1 MDHKISVSF
10 TVFVL
15 LLGLS
20 GYSISNA
27 SSINNVDP
35 LYGSHTMKLAFA
47 ESHNSDGESE
57 DEDHDEQESES
68 EGEDTEDEESEE
80 IDEETESEDSDERD
94 SEEDANK
101 AISDAEDEIKKSQEK
116 IAEAKEKGKITSASE
131 AVLEEAQGKLEE
143 AKQNLESG
151 FFQMAEELADE
162 AEDLA
167 SDARMNVLG
176 KNIEDEIEGADEEEI
191 EEQETEIEV
200 EIKNGKTKVT
210 IEFEDEKS
218 KFLLDTTDESVII
231 SAIIDKTGLDES
243 EIRDIWDFEIE
254 DEDSDTDDSTQTA
267 RVENAKQDAQDRVSE
282 LEQKID
288 QLEQR
293 IQSLLQRLETGA
305 YFGRMGDPESITE
318 SFNISF
324 DGSAT
329 SIGDTTAADFS
340 GEIFVESLSTSNN
353 VSTFRVTGGELFVG
367 DELYDVVFGKMR
379 IISHGD
385 PNTNDTILLISE
397 VIDEQDHITTLR
409 LSLTSEVSL
418 DGDLVEP
425 VNLKMLSPQSKI
437 AGQWFLDASAQMTP
451 LNS

>member
-1 MDHKISVSF
+1 M
-10 TVFVL
+10 FVL

-27 SSINNVDP
+27 SNVNNVDP
-35 LYGSHTMKLAFA
+35 LSGSHIVNLAFA

-57 DEDHDEQESES
+57 DEDNDEQQSEL
-68 EGEDTEDEESEE
+68 EEETEDGEIDEELED
-80 IDEETESEDSDERD
+80 IDEETESEGSDGHD
-94 SEEDANK
+94 SEKDANK
-101 AISDAEDEIKKSQEK
+101 AIADAEDEIKRAQEK
-116 IAEAKEKGKITSASE
+116 IVDAKEKGKVTSASE
-131 AVLEEAQGKLEE
+131 VALEEAQGRLEE

-167 SDARMNVLG
+167 SDARMSLLG
-176 KNIEDEIEGADEEEI
+176 KNIEDEDEIEADEEEV

-200 EIKNGKTKVT
+200 EIKNGKAKIT

-218 KFLLDTTDESVII
+218 KFLLDTTDENKIL
-231 SAIIDKTGLDES
+231 SAITDKTGLAES
-243 EIRDIWDFEIE
+243 EIRGIWDFESE
-254 DEDSDTDDSTQTA
+254 DEDSDADDSAHTA
-267 RVENAKQDAQDRVSE
+267 RRDARDDARQDAQDRVSE
-282 LEQKID
+282 LEQKIS

-293 IQSLLQRLETGA
+293 IQSLLQRLETGE
-305 YFGRMGDPESITE
+305 YFGRMGDPEPITE
-318 SFNISF
+318 SFSLSF

-329 SIGDTTAADFS
+329 SIGDATAADLS
-340 GEIFVESLSTSNN
+340 GEIFVESLSTSNR

-379 IISHGD
+379 IIMSGNQ
-385 PNTNDTILLISE
+385 NTNDTILLISE
-397 VIDEQDHITTLR
+397 VIDEQGDITTLR
-409 LSLTSEVSL
+409 LSFTSDVSL
-418 DGDLVEP
+418 GGDFTEP

>member
-1 MDHKISVSF
+1 MGVCNNNTSTLNLGFLGQIILNHKISASF
-10 TVFVL
+10 TLFVL

-20 GYSISNA
+20 GYSVSNA
-27 SSINNVDP
+27 SSINNVDY
-35 LYGSHTMKLAFA
+35 LSESNIVKIAFA

-57 DEDHDEQESES
+57 DEDRDEQESES
-68 EGEDTEDEESEE
+68 EGEDTGDEESEE
-80 IDEETESEDSDERD
+80 IDEETESEYSDERD
-94 SEEDANK
+94 SEEDTDK
-101 AISDAEDEIKKSQEK
+101 AIANAEDEI
-116 IAEAKEKGKITSASE
+116 
-131 AVLEEAQGKLEE
+131 EE
-143 AKQNLESG
+143 
-151 FFQMAEELADE
+151 
-162 AEDLA
+162 
-167 SDARMNVLG
+167 
-176 KNIEDEIEGADEEEI
+176 ADEEEI

-200 EIKNGKTKVT
+200 EIKNGKAKVT

-218 KFLLDTTDESVII
+218 KFLLDTTDESAIV
-231 SAIIDKTGLDES
+231 SAIIDKTGLAES
-243 EIRDIWDFEIE
+243 EIRDIWDFETE
-254 DEDSDTDDSTQTA
+254 DEDSDTGDSTQTA
-267 RVENAKQDAQDRVSE
+267 RVEDAKQDAQDRVSE

-293 IQSLLQRLETGA
+293 IQSLLQRLETGE
-305 YFGRMGDPESITE
+305 YFGRMTNIEPTAE

-329 SIGDTTAADFS
+329 SMGGATTTDLS

-437 AGQWFLDASAQMTP
+437 AGQWFLDAPAQMTP
-451 LNS
+451 LDS